1 MLVEVCANSPESARA
16 AEQAGADRIEL
27 CSELAVGGVTPSRGV
42 LEWVREHIRIPV
54 HVLIR
59 PRSGDFLYSEAEFG
73 CMLRDI
79 KQCVSLG
86 FAGIVSGCLD
96 EDRQVDVEATARLRE
111 AAGSCHFT
119 FHRAF
124 DRCPDPEAALEA
136 LEALGV
142 DTILSSGQAPDA
154 VSGLPLLERLQGLS
168 RRCRLMPGGGIHAG
182 NAARFR
188 QAGFAAIHL
197 SGVPRPS
204 GDEPYAGLPMNS
216 PSLLREGR
224 PLYTDP
230 AIVSAVVR
238 RLKEGGL

>member
-59 PRSGDFLYSEAEFG
+59 PRSGDFYYSEVELE

-79 KQCVSLG
+79 RQCVALG
-86 FAGIVSGCLD
+86 FEGVVSGCLQA
-96 EDRQVDVEATARLRE
+96 DRHVDAAATRQLMV

-124 DRCPDPEAALEA
+124 DRCPDPEAALQA
-136 LEALGV
+136 LEQLGV
-142 DTILSSGQAPDA
+142 PTILSSGQAPDA
-154 VSGLPLLERLQGLS
+154 LAGLPLLQRLLGQS
-168 RRCRLMPGGGIHAG
+168 RNCNLMPGGGIHAG

-188 QAGFAAIHL
+188 EAGFTAIHL
-197 SGVPRPS
+197 SGVPKPT
-204 GDEPYAGLPMNS
+204 GPEADAGLPMNT

-224 PLYTDP
+224 PLHTDP
-230 AIVSAVVR
+230 ALVSAVIR
-238 RLKEGGL
+238 SLREGRE

>member
-42 LEWVREHIRIPV
+42 LEWVRAHIGIPV

-59 PRSGDFLYSEAEFG
+59 PRSGDFCYSEVELE

-79 KQCVSLG
+79 RHCVSMG
-86 FAGIVSGCLD
+86 FAGIVSGCLQP
-96 EDRQVDVEATARLRE
+96 DRQVDTAATARLKE

-124 DRCPDPEAALEA
+124 DRCPDPEAALGA
-136 LEALGV
+136 LELLGV
-142 DTILSSGQAPDA
+142 NTILTSGQAPDA
-154 VSGLPLLERLQGLS
+154 VSGLPLLKQLRHLS
-168 RRCRLMPGGGIHAG
+168 HHCTLMPGGGIHAA
-182 NAARFR
+182 NAPLFR
-188 QAGFAAIHL
+188 EAGFAAIHL
-197 SGVPRPS
+197 SGVPKIS
-204 GDEPYAGLPMNS
+204 GLEADAGLPMNS

-230 AIVSAVVR
+230 AIISAVIDA
-238 RLKEGGL
+238 LKQGRQ